1 MKNLIVVVLLCTTS
15 LAYAGFDEGFDAYKK
30 GNYAAALKEFKKA
43 AEKGEASA
51 QFYLGTMY
59 YNGKGVLQNDA
70 KAVVW
75 YTKAAEQ
82 GEASAQFNLGNMYG
96 KGEGVPQDYKIAYI
110 LFNIAASKGDDS
122 AVINR
127 DIVLSKLT
135 PAARMEAQRISTL
148 LYNTKN
154 FSAEFRK
161 LLNSQ

>member
-43 AEKGEASA
+43 AEK
-51 QFYLGTMY
+51 
-59 YNGKGVLQNDA
+59 
-70 KAVVW
+70 
-75 YTKAAEQ
+75 

-135 PAARMEAQRISTL
+135 PAARMEAQRISTRM
-148 LYNTKN
+148 YNTKN
-154 FSAEFRK
+154 FAAEFRK
-161 LLNSQ
+161 LINSQQ

>member
-51 QFYLGTMY
+51 QFYLGT
-59 YNGKGVLQNDA
+59 
-70 KAVVW
+70 
-75 YTKAAEQ
+75 
-82 GEASAQFNLGNMYG
+82 MYG

-161 LLNSQ
+161 LLNSQQ

>member
-1 MKNLIVVVLLCTTS
+1 MSVSQHGQQRIFVCFWRDKMKNLIVVVLLCTTS

-43 AEKGEASA
+43 AEK
-51 QFYLGTMY
+51 
-59 YNGKGVLQNDA
+59 
-70 KAVVW
+70 
-75 YTKAAEQ
+75 

>member
-43 AEKGEASA
+43 AEK
-51 QFYLGTMY
+51 
-59 YNGKGVLQNDA
+59 
-70 KAVVW
+70 
-75 YTKAAEQ
+75 

>member
-43 AEKGEASA
+43 AEK
-51 QFYLGTMY
+51 
-59 YNGKGVLQNDA
+59 
-70 KAVVW
+70 
-75 YTKAAEQ
+75 

-161 LLNSQ
+161 LLNSQQ

>member
-43 AEKGEASA
+43 AEK
-51 QFYLGTMY
+51 
-59 YNGKGVLQNDA
+59 
-70 KAVVW
+70 
-75 YTKAAEQ
+75 

-161 LLNSQ
+161 LLISQQ

>member
-1 MKNLIVVVLLCTTS
+1 
-15 LAYAGFDEGFDAYKK
+15 
-30 GNYAAALKEFKKA
+30 
-43 AEKGEASA
+43 
-51 QFYLGTMY
+51 MY

-161 LLNSQ
+161 LLNSQQ